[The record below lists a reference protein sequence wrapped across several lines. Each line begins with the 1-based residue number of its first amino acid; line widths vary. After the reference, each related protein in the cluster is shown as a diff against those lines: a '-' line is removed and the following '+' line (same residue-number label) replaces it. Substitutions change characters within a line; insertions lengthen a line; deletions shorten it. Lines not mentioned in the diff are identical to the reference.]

1 MLSATGITFKPSEP
15 TMANEVRKSLTRLR
29 KVLKGYHTSGKAMY
43 ESCGGELFPC
53 DGLAMA
59 VLDRSLNIAEG
70 FLLLMPKHGYI
81 CAAALL
87 RMQLDN
93 ILRFH
98 GVLSTADPHSTADS
112 LINGTSLRMLK
123 DKTGAKMTDARLLK
137 LLEPQNPW
145 VRSIYEQASDYVHLS
160 SAHVSHF
167 LSRSSPGKDGRRIFR
182 IGNNDDHL
190 TMEERR
196 ALIVSFTTVTRGV
209 LSLIDSWNAHR
220 MNGRSLQELR
230 QRFSR
235 PV

>member
-1 MLSATGITFKPSEP
+1 
-15 TMANEVRKSLTRLR
+15 MANEVRKSLSELR
-29 KVLKGYHTSGKAMY
+29 KLIKGYRTSGQELYDA
-43 ESCGGELFPC
+43 CGGELFPC

-81 CAAALL
+81 CVAALL

-93 ILRFH
+93 VLRLH
-98 GVLSTADPHSTADS
+98 GVIRTADPHGIAQSVID
-112 LINGTSLRMLK
+112 GTSMRTLK
-123 DKTGAKMTDARLLK
+123 DKTGAKMTDARLLE
-137 LLEPQNPW
+137 LLEPGNPW
-145 VRSIYEQASDYVHLS
+145 VRSIYEQASEYVHLS
-160 SAHVSHF
+160 SAHVLHF

-190 TMEERR
+190 SMQERR

-209 LSLIDSWNAHR
+209 LSLVDLWSVHR
-220 MNGRSLQELR
+220 MDGRSLQELR
-230 QRFSR
+230 QRFPR